1 MEDGFSVS
9 GRCLWNCLAEV
20 QVRWRERIQERI
32 EMVFGIVSCEGTEGR
47 EEMQGFVEKNIF
59 YIRPLVV
66 CFVIVC
72 RARREGF
79 ILRQAKTIAYL
90 CKLQGN

>member
-1 MEDGFSVS
+1 MS

-20 QVRWRERIQERI
+20 EVRWRERIQERI
-32 EMVFGIVSCEGTEGR
+32 EMVFGVVSCEGTEGR
-47 EEMQGFVEKNIF
+47 EEMQGLLTFVEKNIF

-72 RARREGF
+72 RARREDF
-79 ILRQAKTIAYL
+79 YPETSKNNCLPL
-90 CKLQGN
+90 